1 MAMVGF
7 FCAFALAKGNSG
19 FVVFPVSCNPDGAV
33 IYSYK
38 QVLQPRGCRRKMDT
52 HHQAVLALVK
62 AALAEDIG
70 KGDLT
75 SLGCLEPDPMKAE
88 IVAKSSGRLSGVEP
102 ALLAFQIVDSAN
114 RIDFLMKAGEGFAR
128 GDRIAAIDGFN
139 QTVLSAE
146 RVALNFLGHLSGVA
160 TLTAAFVE
168 KVKGTGAKILDTR
181 KTTPGWRYLEKAAVA
196 HGGGANHRF
205 GLYDMMLIKDNH
217 IASAGSITKAVSLA
231 REFLGTG
238 DFRLQFETDA
248 EGIQIEV
255 EVTCESELKEAIDV
269 GVHRL
274 LLDNQTPESLA
285 KLVALARKLNSTVEL
300 EASGNVTLET
310 VAPIAAT
317 GVDFISIGALTHSA
331 PTSDFSL
338 KVTDSPA

>member
-1 MAMVGF
+1 MDIHQQAM
-7 FCAFALAKGNSG
+7 L
-19 FVVFPVSCNPDGAV
+19 
-33 IYSYK
+33 I
-38 QVLQPRGCRRKMDT
+38 
-52 HHQAVLALVK
+52 LVK

-75 SLGCLEPDPMKAE
+75 SLGCLEPNPMKAE
-88 IVAKSSGRLSGVEP
+88 IVAKSHGVLSGVEP

-114 RIDFLMKAGEGFAR
+114 RIDFLKTVGESFAP

-168 KVKGTGAKILDTR
+168 KVKGTEARILDTR
-181 KTTPGWRYLEKAAVA
+181 KTTPGWRCLEKKAVV
-196 HGGGANHRF
+196 HGGGTNHRY

-217 IASAGSITKAVSLA
+217 IASAGSISRAVALA
-231 REFLGTG
+231 REFLGSG
-238 DFRLQFETDA
+238 DFRLQFETEA
-248 EGIQIEV
+248 EKIQIEV
-255 EVTCESELKEAIDV
+255 EVTTESELTEAIEA

-274 LLDNQTPESLA
+274 LLDNQTPESLTE
-285 KLVALARKLNSTVEL
+285 LVTLARKLNSSVEL
-300 EASGNVTLET
+300 EASGNVMLET
-310 VAPIAAT
+310 VAEIAAT